1 MNKDVIFFEKLS
13 DKYILQLR
21 EYRNSEF
28 VKNNMIFDEYIS
40 VEDQLKWWEQQKINN
55 KSQFF
60 LIFLNTQPCGL
71 LSFTNIDLTTRK
83 AEFGLFLF
91 EEKYSNIGISLFAEY
106 FSINYMFDNL
116 DLNKIY
122 LNVIDFNKKTI
133 SLHKNFGFSIDAIL
147 RDDILKNNQYC
158 NRVQMSLLK
167 KEWVNKKNSIDSFLK
182 KINNFEINYRGK

>member
-40 VEDQLKWWEQQKINN
+40 VEDQLKWWGQQKINN

-60 LIFLNTQPCGL
+60 LIFLNSEPCGL

-182 KINNFEINYRGK
+182 KINNFEINYQVK